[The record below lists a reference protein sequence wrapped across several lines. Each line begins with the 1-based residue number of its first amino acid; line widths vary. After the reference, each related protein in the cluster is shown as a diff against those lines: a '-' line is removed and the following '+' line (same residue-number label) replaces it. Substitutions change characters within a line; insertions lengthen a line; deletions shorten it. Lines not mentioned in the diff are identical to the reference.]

1 VSGAFF
7 DTTLRLVLSA
17 RDRVPEKRSSRLD
30 ALFQTLAHAPC
41 DLAAGEAEDLIW
53 ALWTSHDNA
62 VSEERLDRA
71 IRLIAGRDL
80 PGAQAVLDALLVDE
94 PLYVEAWNKRATAYF
109 LDGDDERSVEDIA
122 RTLEL
127 EPRHFGA
134 MCGFAQICLR
144 HGRRAE
150 ALAVYDVVLAL
161 HPRLPEAR
169 SAVGRLAQEFSPTAH

>member
-1 VSGAFF
+1 MNGPDF
-7 DTTLRLVLSA
+7 DRVLRLVLSA
-17 RDRVPEKRSSRLD
+17 TERTPLVGSRRLD
-30 ALFQTLAHAPC
+30 SLFQTLAHPPG

-71 IRLIAGRDL
+71 IRLVASRDFA
-80 PGAQAVLDALLVDE
+80 GAQAVLDALLVDE
-94 PLYVEAWNKRATAYF
+94 PYYVEAWNKRATIFF
-109 LDGDDERSVEDIA
+109 LTEDDVRSLEDIA

-150 ALAVYDVVLAL
+150 ALAVYDIALAI
-161 HPRLPEAR
+161 HPRLAEAR
-169 SAVGRLAQEFSPTAH
+169 SAVARLSREFSPTAH

>member
-1 VSGAFF
+1 MSGALF
-7 DTTLRLVLSA
+7 DAALRLVLSTSE
-17 RDRVPEKRSSRLD
+17 RRPHRRSARLD
-30 ALFQTLAHAPC
+30 ALFQTLSHAPC

-71 IRLIAGRDL
+71 IRLIASRDL
-80 PGAQAVLDALLVDE
+80 PGAQDVLDALLADE
-94 PLYVEAWNKRATAYF
+94 PHYVEAWNKRATLFF
-109 LDGDDERSVEDIA
+109 LAGDDERSIEDVA

-150 ALAVYDVVLAL
+150 ALAVYDVALAV
-161 HPRLPEAR
+161 HPRLAEAR
-169 SAVGRLAQEFSPTAH
+169 SAVTRLSREFSPTAH